1 MLGRLLLHQ
10 EHPECPVGFT
20 MPETQPSL
28 PEGFTRG
35 RPEKIYK
42 KENTDVT
49 SQAGVNI
56 F

>member
-1 MLGRLLLHQ
+1 MLGSLLLDQ

-20 MPETQPSL
+20 MLEMQPSL

-42 KENTDVT
+42 KANTDVT
-49 SQAGVNI
+49 SQAGMNI